1 MPILESKT
9 IQKHQKHSITKL
21 NELAQKFFNAY
32 IRKRDAHLQCISCG
46 TGSPANA
53 GHFYSEGHYKTLR
66 WNEDN
71 VHGQC
76 IRCNHFLH
84 GNLNSYRINL
94 EKKIGKE
101 ALLILDELAVM
112 DKITRKRKETIFE
125 KRIKAVEIIIK
136 YKELC
141 K

>member
-9 IQKHQKHSITKL
+9 IQKYQKYSVAEL
-21 NELAQKFFNAY
+21 NNRAQKIFNTW
-32 IRKRDAHLQCISCG
+32 IRQRDKELPCISCG

-53 GHFYSEGHYKTLR
+53 GHFYSEGHFKTLR
-66 WNEDN
+66 WNESN

-101 ALLILDELAVM
+101 ALLILDELSVM
-112 DKITRKRKETIFE
+112 DKITRKRKETILE
-125 KRIKAVEIIIK
+125 KQIKAIEIIIK
-136 YKELC
+136 YKALC